1 VNGRTKGQLAELVD
15 ERIRR
20 SIVDQL
26 FWDDRVNAADIDVDV
41 SGGWVILVGK
51 MATNQ
56 VRTAADQMVLTIQG
70 VQGVSNDLVVR
81 PE

>member
-51 MATNQ
+51 VATNQ

>member
-1 VNGRTKGQLAELVD
+1 VNGRTKGQLVELVD

-51 MATNQ
+51 VATNQ